1 MTELEATQEQVSKH
15 AKRARELE
23 EELEQCRDI
32 ETLLR
37 NAMRSASD
45 YILEAEFEDFDKE
58 GFDYCMGLTMTELE
72 NAVRKA
78 DRIKA
83 GEKVTTEKA
92 G

>member
-1 MTELEATQEQVSKH
+1 MTELEAAWEAVSKH
-15 AKRARELE
+15 AKRERELE
-23 EELEQCRDI
+23 EELRQYKDI
-32 ETLLR
+32 EEVLK
-37 NAMRSASD
+37 NSIRSASG

-58 GFDYCMGLTMTELE
+58 GFDHCMGLTMTELE

-83 GEKVTTEKA
+83 GEKVTN